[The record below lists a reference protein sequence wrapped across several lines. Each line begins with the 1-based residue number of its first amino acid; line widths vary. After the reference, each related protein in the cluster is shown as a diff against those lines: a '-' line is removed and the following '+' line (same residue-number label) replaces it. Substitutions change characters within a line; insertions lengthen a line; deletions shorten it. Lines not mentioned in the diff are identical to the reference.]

1 MRILEIPVVQAAL
14 GIIAV
19 SAVAYGLVESG
30 LISMSTPEQRAERAA
45 AQAEREAERAAA
57 RLAAQTDKRRSD
69 NCTNGSISARL
80 TARDAVRRNLISPRS
95 ASFSDERVAHLG
107 DCQLEATGFVYAQNA
122 FGAEIRSVYIVSL
135 QYHPERDT
143 WDTLDVMIQ

>member
-1 MRILEIPVVQAAL
+1 MPIEYDVQT
-14 GIIAV
+14 GIAV
-19 SAVAYGLVESG
+19 AIFVGVVSAANLLHVEA
-30 LISMSTPEQRAERAA
+30 TPEELVARAVS
-45 AQAEREAERAAA
+45 
-57 RLAAQTDKRRSD
+57 KH
-69 NCTNGSISARL
+69 CTNGSISARL